1 MRQKGFTFYATQTI
15 DTEYHL
21 EFDDILNLI
30 DELSDT
36 EIEQLRIVLSEHVD
50 DNIPD
55 THESLYDELKNRLM
69 TAALKKYDLDELQ
82 NRLDIKYY

>member
-36 EIEQLRIVLSEHVD
+36 EIEQLRIVLSE
-50 DNIPD
+50 NIPD